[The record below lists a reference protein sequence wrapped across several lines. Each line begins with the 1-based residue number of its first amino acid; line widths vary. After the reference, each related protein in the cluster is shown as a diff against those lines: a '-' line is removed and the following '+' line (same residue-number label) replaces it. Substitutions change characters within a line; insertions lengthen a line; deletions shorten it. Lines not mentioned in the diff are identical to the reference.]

1 VTLEELAW
9 MVAPGLATG
18 IGALGLYAFRRPARR
33 SLDALLGFTAG
44 VMLAATAFSLLVPA
58 LDAGGVGEVLFGFA
72 AGCACLFALDVL
84 LPHAHA
90 RFREPGHAP
99 MEEMAAE
106 RRGILL
112 LSALTIHN
120 VPEGLAVGVAFAAGG
135 TDIGIPIAVAIA
147 LQNVPEGF
155 AAAAPLVEAGKRR
168 TTAIHFGA
176 LTGLVEPPAAI
187 AAFFA
192 FGIAGA
198 LLPIGLG
205 FAAGAMLYVIVDELI
220 PESHASGNERE
231 ASLALL
237 AGFALMLGLDTGLS

>member
-1 VTLEELAW
+1 MLL
-9 MVAPGLATG
+9 PGFATG
-18 IGALGLYAFRRPARR
+18 IGGLALLAIRRPSRR
-33 SLDALLGFTAG
+33 GLDALLGFTAG

-58 LDAGGVGEVLFGFA
+58 LDAGGVGEVLAGFG
-72 AGCACLFALDVL
+72 AGCAALFALDVA

-99 MEEMAAE
+99 LEEMAAE
-106 RRGILL
+106 RRGVLL

-135 TDIGIPIAVAIA
+135 TDLGIPIAVAIA

-155 AAAAPLVEAGKRR
+155 AAAAPLVEAGVRR
-168 TTAIHFGA
+168 SRAVHFGA

-192 FGIAGA
+192 FGIASS
-198 LLPIGLG
+198 LLPVGLG

-237 AGFALMLGLDTGLS
+237 AGFALMLGLDTGLG